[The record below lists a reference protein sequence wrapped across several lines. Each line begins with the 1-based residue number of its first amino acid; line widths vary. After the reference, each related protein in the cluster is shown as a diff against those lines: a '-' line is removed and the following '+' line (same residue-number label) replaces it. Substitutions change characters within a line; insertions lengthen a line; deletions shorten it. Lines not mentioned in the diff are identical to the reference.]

1 MASDHDEFAPIVG
14 ERVIERETGAL
25 NAGKTTEMIFELAIE
40 RSYLRQRVSSG
51 RPVHVDFHA
60 VLHLEAEVLMLELV
74 EAAGQHSG
82 PGNEN
87 NRQGGLHNEQ
97 SLASKRRTILSAAA

>member
-60 VLHLEAEVLMLELV
+60 VLHLEAEILMLELV
-74 EAAGQHSG
+74 EAAGEHGGASDQ
-82 PGNEN
+82 ND
-87 NRQGGLHNEQ
+87 RQGGLNDQ
-97 SLASKRRTILSAAA
+97 QGFASERRTILSAAA